1 MGMEEGV
8 LIDRGLRLRAISEL
22 GHDFHQDNHSQALG
36 DKSRAQIPAG
46 YGGYSDF
53 TAINPGISQLV
64 SESLEPSQMLNP
76 TEIFNL
82 QTGMELLSFPAK
94 NNSSLRSSDVFK
106 GFLAVNQQHPKPEQG
121 SSSKASTTTTTPNIA
136 YHQQELPGRY
146 QDDLARGTSVT
157 SLELTN
163 QGLII
168 NGQPD
173 YHHPAQQRQSR
184 HGLSLSLSPHNPS
197 ELRVQSFES
206 AAADDLRYGLAY
218 RSALSRPSF
227 PSQYRPYEL
236 RNSKYLPAAQELLY
250 EFCNLGTKR
259 QPASNM
265 KKNKN
270 PSIEDSAPI
279 NPSLY
284 AVDFLELQKRKC
296 KLVAMLEEVDRRY
309 KQYCEQMRGVVA
321 SFEAV
326 IGEGAADVYSSLASR
341 AMSKHF
347 RCLRD
352 GIVAQIK
359 STKKVLGEKDAI
371 APGTTKGE
379 TPRLRL
385 LDQSL
390 RQQKAYQNIG
400 MMENHPWR
408 PQRGLPERSV
418 SILRAWLFEHF
429 LHPYPSDVDKH
440 ILARQTGLS
449 RSQVSNWFI
458 NARVRLWKPMV
469 EEMYL
474 EEAKE
479 QDKGSMCQDK
489 ERNPS
494 LQTQQTTDEPPPPT
508 LLRDSDSLSS
518 IINGDEGKRK
528 VIASTAATSATTTA
542 ASFTAINNLKST
554 NNGVTSAIAQ
564 MKNQQQ
570 QAFGAVDSYDFVS
583 SYQNGNSSSSQRQYA
598 NNGGVSL
605 TLGLH
610 QHSANAGAY
619 QQSLF
624 FPRDGTHLDECNPLH
639 FSVLDDGEAVQG
651 NSAFGPQSLSTS
663 YRSGHHLV
671 GTQLLHDFVG

>member
-8 LIDRGLRLRAISEL
+8 LIDRGLRLRTISEL
-22 GHDFHQDNHSQALG
+22 SHEFHQDNHSQGLG

-53 TAINPGISQLV
+53 TAIINPGIPQMV
-64 SESLEPSQMLNP
+64 GDSLEHPQMLNP

-94 NNSSLRSSDVFK
+94 NNSSLRPSDVFK
-106 GFLAVNQQHPKPEQG
+106 GFLAVNQPQAKPEQG
-121 SSSKASTTTTTPNIA
+121 SSSKPSTTTTTNIA

-146 QDDLARGTSVT
+146 QEDLARGSSVT

-218 RSALSRPSF
+218 RGAISRPSF
-227 PSQYRPYEL
+227 PSQYRSYEL
-236 RNSKYLPAAQELLY
+236 KNSKYLPAAQELLY

-259 QPASNM
+259 QPSSNI

-270 PSIEDSAPI
+270 PSIEDSTPI

-321 SFEAV
+321 SFETV
-326 IGEGAADVYSSLASR
+326 VGQGAADVYSSLASR

-359 STKKVLGEKDAI
+359 ATKKVLGEKDAI

-390 RQQKAYQNIG
+390 RQQKAYQNMG

-479 QDKGSMCQDK
+479 KDKRSMCQDK

-494 LQTQQTTDEPPPPT
+494 LQPQQATDEPPPPT

-518 IINGDEGKRK
+518 IINGDEAKRK
-528 VIASTAATSATTTA
+528 AISSTTTSATTTA
-542 ASFTAINNLKST
+542 TAANITAISNLKST
-554 NNGVTSAIAQ
+554 NDGVTTAIAQ
-564 MKNQQQ
+564 MKSQQQ
-570 QAFGAVDSYDFVS
+570 QAFGSVDSYDFVS
-583 SYQNGNSSSSQRQYA
+583 SYQNDNSSSSQRQYA

-610 QHSANAGAY
+610 QHNANSSAY
-619 QQSLF
+619 QHPLF
-624 FPRDGTHLDECNPLH
+624 FPRDGSHLDECNPLH

-663 YRSGHHLV
+663 YRSGHLV